1 MRRATPATRW
11 TPTRLIEVSYARPVT
26 RNEIIL
32 GVVAFV
38 LVVFSLVVALVVPRR
53 DPGFPGKN
61 LRLFVVVAVLLVAG
75 MLTAVEVF
83 GGEHEAREGEGG
95 EQTMTETGATDTGR
109 TETGAPEGDPA
120 AGEQVFTSV
129 AQPPCGSCHTLQA
142 AGATQTLGPN
152 LDDVLTGKDA
162 QFISESIVNPDAEVA
177 QGFSADLMP
186 DTYGEQ
192 LSDDELANL
201 VAFLVQSTQQ

>member
-1 MRRATPATRW
+1 
-11 TPTRLIEVSYARPVT
+11 VT

-32 GVVAFV
+32 GVFAFLLV
-38 LVVFSLVVALVVPRR
+38 LFSLVVALVVPRR

-83 GGEHEAREGEGG
+83 GGEHEAREADGR
-95 EQTMTETGATDTGR
+95 EQTMTETGATETGQ

-120 AGEQVFTSV
+120 AGRQVFTSV

-152 LDDVLTGKDA
+152 LDEVLQGKDA
-162 QFISESIVNPDAEVA
+162 AFIRESIENPDAEVA

-186 DTYGEQ
+186 ETYGEQ
-192 LSDDELANL
+192 LSDEELANL
-201 VAFLVQSTQQ
+201 VAFLVEATRG